1 MTSLFA
7 LFLLASLGLSAV
19 VAFASAG
26 VRGKLKAL
34 LIVAVLLAWISLAMA
49 LAQIGARTA
58 STLVAPGNTRR
69 PQVVLNAAREAVTLL
84 SALGGPAL
92 LVTAL
97 AWLSHRATRGGDGPA
112 AGVEDQPSP
121 GAGKP
126 AQAKRRRGRKIRL
139 AQVRGPGE
147 ELEQVRALFAE
158 YARSQE
164 VTDPEVTDSAAADS
178 AAADGPVTGSPLNA
192 PGQSSGAPGAE
203 PPGLLRAALCFQ
215 GFADEVASL
224 PGAYAPPRGRL
235 LLAQVGGAPAGC
247 VALHGWDGGTAELKR
262 LYVRPQFRHDGLG
275 RALTEAACAEARKL
289 GYARARLDTLPSM
302 REAIAL
308 YRSLGFLEI
317 PAYRENP
324 IAGALYL
331 ERAL

>member
-58 STLVAPGNTRR
+58 STLVAPGNERR
-69 PQVVLNAAREAVTLL
+69 PQVVLNAASEAVTLL

-97 AWLSHRATRGGDGPA
+97 AWLSLRATRGGDKS
-112 AGVEDQPSP
+112 E
-121 GAGKP
+121 AGKESVRP
-126 AQAKRRRGRKIRL
+126 KRRRGKKL
-139 AQVRGPGE
+139 QLSQVRGPGKD
-147 ELEQVRALFAE
+147 LDQVRALFEE
-158 YARSQE
+158 YAGSM
-164 VTDPEVTDSAAADS
+164 DPEPQPPASQGAGEA
-178 AAADGPVTGSPLNA
+178 GS
-192 PGQSSGAPGAE
+192 
-203 PPGLLRAALCFQ
+203 LRATLCFQ
-215 GFADEVASL
+215 GFAAELASL
-224 PGAYAPPRGRL
+224 PGEYAPPRGRL
-235 LLAQVGGAPAGC
+235 LLARVGGAPAGC
-247 VALHGWDGGTAELKR
+247 VALQGLDSGTAELKR

-275 RALTEAACAEARKL
+275 RALAEAACAEARKL

-324 IAGALYL
+324 ASGALFL